1 MPRFDGTGPLGFGAR
16 TGKGMGRC
24 SSLAAGY
31 RGMGMGMGMGRGRGF
46 GAGLY
51 IGQTKEDEITSLK
64 NEARI
69 IEDHLNNI
77 KQRISELEK

>member
-1 MPRFDGTGPLGFGAR
+1 MPRFDGTGPLGFGVR

-24 SSLAAGY
+24 PSLAAGY
-31 RGMGMGMGMGRGRGF
+31 RGMGMGRGRGL
-46 GAGLY
+46 GSGPCV
-51 IGQTKEDEITSLK
+51 GQTKEDEITSLK